1 MTNSGMGIRA
11 EDQARIFER
20 YEQAVCEQKFGGF
33 GVGLWIAREI
43 VIALGGTIAVE
54 SQPER
59 GATFTVELPR
69 SGPSRRAAES
79 QPAAGG
85 GPESPERRVRP
96 PA

>member
-1 MTNSGMGIRA
+1 MLVGGGNI
-11 EDQARIFER
+11 
-20 YEQAVCEQKFGGF
+20 EQHDLISPGKAVCERQFGGF

-43 VIALGGTIAVE
+43 VVALGGTIAVE

-69 SGPSRRAAES
+69 SGPSRRAT
-79 QPAAGG
+79 
-85 GPESPERRVRP
+85 ESPESRIRP